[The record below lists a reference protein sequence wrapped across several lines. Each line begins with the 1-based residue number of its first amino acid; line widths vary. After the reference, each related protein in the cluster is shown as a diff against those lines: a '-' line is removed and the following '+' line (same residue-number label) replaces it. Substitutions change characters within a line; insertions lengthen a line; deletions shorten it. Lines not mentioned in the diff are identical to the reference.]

1 MTIYNLQ
8 QQLQSRIEQAVE
20 AAGFHGLQVY
30 IRNLPPLNM
39 RGMRISISHT
49 ALSVSEMERMRRIK
63 AR

>member
-30 IRNLPPLNM
+30 IRNL
-39 RGMRISISHT
+39 H
-49 ALSVSEMERMRRIK
+49 
-63 AR
+63 

>member
-30 IRNLPPLNM
+30 IRILPPLKCE
-39 RGMRISISHT
+39 GDADQYLPHCVV
-49 ALSVSEMERMRRIK
+49 SVGDGQD
-63 AR
+63 AQD